1 MYAHHDCMIWMQSVG
16 NTDSE
21 SEEAFSLIVV
31 CVCVAKFYTTAT
43 LHNED

>member
-21 SEEAFSLIVV
+21 SEEAAFSLIVV
-31 CVCVAKFYTTAT
+31 CVCV
-43 LHNED
+43 